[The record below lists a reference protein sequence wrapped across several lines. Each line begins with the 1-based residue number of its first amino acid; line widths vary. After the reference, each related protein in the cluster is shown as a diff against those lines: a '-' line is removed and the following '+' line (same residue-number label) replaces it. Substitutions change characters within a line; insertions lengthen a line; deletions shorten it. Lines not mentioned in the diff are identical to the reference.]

1 MNFPMFLCFWEE
13 AGDFG
18 FHKAIMD
25 DTSIWAFV
33 GALVVGGLIAGAYY
47 FIVGKSARNANKLTW
62 SVALIISLVVNF
74 LLTSMIFVGEPVDRK
89 NGVNKDSLVYE
100 CSFFRSIDKHA
111 TDLIKSS
118 RYGDNEEAKDK
129 INNRKK
135 ELTKELD
142 RGDRFVVCYELSC
155 LIWTLV
161 GFVLCSYC
169 IKNMT
174 QQASHVPTYWP
185 QKKIGEKK

>member
-25 DTSIWAFV
+25 DTSIKAFV

-47 FIVGKSARNANKLTW
+47 LIVGKSARNANKLTW

-89 NGVNKDSLVYE
+89 NGVNKDSLVYK
-100 CSFFRSIDKHA
+100 CSFFKSIDSHA
-111 TDLIKSS
+111 TDLIK
-118 RYGDNEEAKDK
+118 RYEDNDEAKDK
-129 INNRKK
+129 VNNRKK

-142 RGDRFVVCYELSC
+142 RGGDIVVYYELSC

-161 GFVLCSYC
+161 GFVLFSYC

-185 QKKIGEKK
+185 QKKIGKKK